1 MCEGAQ
7 TNTFNRK
14 DTQRYLWPVALTLPF
29 ANISTCSCISTGLW
43 NTSKCQIKIDT
54 NRRTY
59 HWTVYRWTLFTDIS
73 YITMYHHCTKLFEIS
88 LALYRDTTI
97 AGNVEDKMQDSLSRG
112 TISSAIHPLK
122 SSVVRFFVGA
132 SRPLNFLSE
141 ITYRWEGILI
151 SQHDGRRY
159 QPFANG
165 CLLAY
170 DNTAWATHSQ
180 GRPQGA

>member
-1 MCEGAQ
+1 MEKIRR
-7 TNTFNRK
+7 NTPLTRGFK
-14 DTQRYLWPVALTLPF
+14 PDTLPF
-29 ANISTCSCISTGLW
+29 ANISTCSCITTGLW
-43 NTSKCQIKIDT
+43 NLNKCEIKIDT
-54 NRRTY
+54 HPRTFPNVY
-59 HWTVYRWTLFTDIS
+59 HQTPFTDIS
-73 YITMYHHCTKLFEIS
+73 LEIS

-97 AGNVEDKMQDSLSRG
+97 ARNVEDKMHDSLSRR
-112 TISSAIHPLK
+112 TISLAIHPLK

>member
-1 MCEGAQ
+1 MTRG
-7 TNTFNRK
+7 FNP
-14 DTQRYLWPVALTLPF
+14 DTLPF
-29 ANISTCSCISTGLW
+29 ANISTCSCITAALRDI
-43 NTSKCQIKIDT
+43 NKCQIKIDMHP
-54 NRRTY
+54 RTY
-59 HWTVYRWTLFTDIS
+59 PNLYHRTLFTDIS
-73 YITMYHHCTKLFEIS
+73 CALYETFRNFVSAVSRHGYRRKMGDKMHDSLWRRTIS
-88 LALYRDTTI
+88 L
-97 AGNVEDKMQDSLSRG
+97 
-112 TISSAIHPLK
+112 AIHPLK

-170 DNTAWATHSQ
+170 DNTA
-180 GRPQGA
+180 